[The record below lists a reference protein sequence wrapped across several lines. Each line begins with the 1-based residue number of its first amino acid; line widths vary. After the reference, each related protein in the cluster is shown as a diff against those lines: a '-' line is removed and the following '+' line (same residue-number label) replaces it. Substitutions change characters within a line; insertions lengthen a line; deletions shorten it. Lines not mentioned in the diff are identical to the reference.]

1 MEDDPRLL
9 ILHSVHP
16 TESWGAFF
24 EELSV
29 PFFPRC
35 NGSCRQPVGAR
46 DPSITRQNRETKACC
61 CFNNSSKADSWP
73 VAAEIKILGFIG
85 KSGEG
90 RSSSDGQDLRSHGQ
104 NHKYSFFS
112 MTVIT
117 AVQIHLLWDRDSA
130 HLQIPHE
137 LGKSYKAKQGLD
149 GFLRHF

>member
-1 MEDDPRLL
+1 MQRFLSSACGGQGSLDNQ
-9 ILHSVHP
+9 VH
-16 TESWGAFF
+16 
-24 EELSV
+24 
-29 PFFPRC
+29 
-35 NGSCRQPVGAR
+35 
-46 DPSITRQNRETKACC
+46 ETKACC
-61 CFNNSSKADSWP
+61 CFNNSGKAGSWP

-90 RSSSDGQDLRSHGQ
+90 RSSSDGQDLRSRGQ

-112 MTVIT
+112 TTLIT